1 MAIDEPDHVELT
13 RAEHR
18 VAVCLLL
25 GLSAAESAAHIGVA
39 VATVRSHIAHLNRK
53 FGTHSLHALVVAA
66 RRHVGC
72 CVFPQRER
80 DVPFDAA
87 T

>member
-1 MAIDEPDHVELT
+1 MALDGGHVELT

-18 VAVCLLL
+18 VAVCLLE
-25 GLSAAESAAHIGVA
+25 GLTAAECAAQLGVA

-53 FGTHSLHALVVAA
+53 FGTHAQHALVVAA

-72 CVFPQRER
+72 CISPERER
-80 DVPFDAA
+80 GLPFDAA